1 MDRTPPVK
9 VDPKHAAELQGRI
22 EKALKHEELCTAVEL
37 LAALVTREDCSGRTW
52 FDYGD
57 SLLAVGRL
65 IEAEKALS
73 MARNLAP
80 PKQQFN
86 VDARL
91 GMVAS
96 RMGSSVAERCF
107 ALAVQ
112 SSECP
117 GWVCILRAV
126 NFIKLESI
134 DLSREC
140 LIIAKERGTIDLDE
154 VLVNEALIER
164 HASNYVLAAEYA
176 EAALQID
183 PESIPARE
191 ILASI
196 AGAADAQRYVR
207 SLFVKH

>member
-1 MDRTPPVK
+1 VN
-9 VDPKHAAELQGRI
+9 VDPKHAPELQVRI
-22 EKALKHEELCTAVEL
+22 EKALKDDEPCTPVKL
-37 LAALVTREDCSGRTW
+37 LAAQVTCDDCSGRTW

-57 SLLAVGRL
+57 SLFAVGRL
-65 IEAEKALS
+65 IEAQKALS

-96 RMGSSVAERCF
+96 SMGSADAERCF

-117 GWVCILRAV
+117 GWVWILRAV
-126 NFIKLESI
+126 NLIKLESI
-134 DLSREC
+134 ELAREC
-140 LIIAKERGTIDLDE
+140 LTIAKERGNIDLDE
-154 VLVNEALIER
+154 VLVNEAVIER

-183 PESIPARE
+183 PESIPARQ
-191 ILASI
+191 ILTSI

-207 SLFVKH
+207 SLSVKH

>member
-1 MDRTPPVK
+1 MDRTPPVN
-9 VDPKHAAELQGRI
+9 VDPKHAAELQERI
-22 EKALKHEELCTAVEL
+22 EKALKDEEPCTAVEL
-37 LAALVTREDCSGRTW
+37 LAARVTQEDCSGRTW

-57 SLLAVGRL
+57 SLFAVGRL
-65 IEAEKALS
+65 IEAQKALL

-80 PKQQFN
+80 LKQFN

-96 RMGSSVAERCF
+96 SMGSSDAERCF

-117 GWVCILRAV
+117 GWVWILRAV
-126 NFIKLESI
+126 NLIKLESI
-134 DLSREC
+134 ELAREC
-140 LIIAKERGTIDLDE
+140 LTIAKERGNIDLDE

-164 HASNYVLAAEYA
+164 HASNYILATEYA

-183 PESIPARE
+183 PESIPARQ

-196 AGAADAQRYVR
+196 AGAGDAQRYVR
-207 SLFVKH
+207 SLSVKH

>member
-1 MDRTPPVK
+1 MDRTPPVN
-9 VDPKHAAELQGRI
+9 VDPKHAAELQERI
-22 EKALKHEELCTAVEL
+22 EKALKDDEPCTAVEL
-37 LAALVTREDCSGRTW
+37 LAARVTQEDCSGRTW

-57 SLLAVGRL
+57 SLLAIGRL
-65 IEAEKALS
+65 IEAEKALT

-80 PKQQFN
+80 LKQQFN

-96 RMGSSVAERCF
+96 SMGSSDAERCF

-117 GWVCILRAV
+117 GWVWILRAV
-126 NFIKLESI
+126 NLIKLESI
-134 DLSREC
+134 DLAREC
-140 LIIAKERGTIDLDE
+140 LAIAKERGNIDLDE

-176 EAALQID
+176 DAALQID
-183 PESIPARE
+183 PESIPARQ

-196 AGAADAQRYVR
+196 AGAADTQRYVR
-207 SLFVKH
+207 SLGVKH